1 VTDDPNDKA
10 VGGGGGHMGEPDR
23 LLAIVWA
30 PGYAIEQL

>member
-10 VGGGGGHMGEPDR
+10 VGGGVGHTGERDR
-23 LLAIVWA
+23 LLAILWA